1 MERRDLLKTTGLTLG
16 AVGLAGCSAMPGS
29 EETDTGSAGMDTES
43 DETEGQTDEMSVDA
57 ATAVAAEWNAMRA
70 RLWDAVAVAV
80 AGRPGAG
87 ASLAQSLFAD
97 FENAS
102 GEWGAHEQLEATN
115 AENYETF
122 EEHLGGLRE
131 ALSAG
136 DVEGAREAAR
146 AAESNLVA
154 AQRGR
159 VGAAVTDAL
168 TLQVLGSRVATAGA
182 ATQAGALDAAATLAE
197 ETYTAFEASE
207 AYEVVEEAA
216 PEAYES
222 FEGATEAVAAASD
235 AETASSEASAAFQAA
250 VDGSYA
256 VAPAAAAGA
265 GHLTG
270 LGARAHDSLALGMLG
285 GPGRDYAHASVLT
298 TYRARVDDAGWL
310 YAQGNA
316 DAAKRAAQSV
326 FQHFEGANAHDALEE
341 ANGDAYEGFE
351 EEGLNSLVSAIE
363 NGDDGAVNDAVATV
377 HENLVAGVGS
387 LVSGDQPALLEAGYF
402 RTRLADA
409 GELYRMGETEA
420 AKAVVQSVF
429 QAFEANRANLH
440 ETLEETSESLYQ
452 TFEEEHLAS
461 LPDAIES
468 GDDDAVATHVA
479 GAQDALAEFA
489 ATAAG
494 VPAVCGAETVFMTG
508 RVFDTAGV
516 ALLGSNQRG
525 EQITQSAFQHF
536 EAGAG
541 GYHETLEEA
550 DSETYEAFE
559 ERLAAVGSAAS
570 GSGEPLTAATE
581 FNTEAVTGIYAIVG
595 AGGGSFGE
603 AQTAVLQGVF
613 GDFEEAR
620 VHEMLEEADRAAYEG
635 FEADLGATVEA
646 VEGDAS
652 LSAAVSTF
660 DDAALRAAFAVVGAL
675 EKAPTDGGSESGG
688 DGESE
693 ESVYSG
699 GPNVVEGVPDDADHV
714 VKMQAVAF
722 EPESLTISQGDTVA
736 FEYAGGEPHCVFAY
750 EDEIPEDAEYWASGG
765 FESQEAAETGWNEE
779 KGGAVQSGQ
788 SYVHTF
794 ETTGTH
800 GYYCLPHEAAGMVG
814 EVVVE

>member
-29 EETDTGSAGMDTES
+29 EATDTDDETDTEA
-43 DETEGQTDEMSVDA
+43 DETEGEPDEMSVGA

-115 AENYETF
+115 AENYEAF
-122 EEHLGGLRE
+122 EAHLGGLRE

-136 DVEGAREAAR
+136 DVERAREAAR
-146 AAESNLVA
+146 SAESNLVA

-159 VGAAVTDAL
+159 VGAAVTNAL
-168 TLQVLGSRVATAGA
+168 TLQVLGARVATAGA
-182 ATQAGALDAAATLAE
+182 VARAGALDAAGTLAE
-197 ETYTAFEASE
+197 GTYAAFEASE
-207 AYEVVEEAA
+207 AYEVVETAA

-235 AETASSEASAAFQAA
+235 AGTASSEASTAFQAA

-256 VAPAAAAGA
+256 VAPAETAAGA

-270 LGARAHDSLALGMLG
+270 LGARAHDSLALGTLG

-298 TYRARVDDAGWL
+298 TYRARVDDVGWL

-326 FQHFEGANAHDALEE
+326 FQHFEGAKAHDALEE

-351 EEGLNSLVSAIE
+351 EAGLNPLISAIE
-363 NGDDGAVNDAVATV
+363 NGDDGAVTDAVATV

-387 LVSGDQPALLEAGYF
+387 LVSGDQPAVLESGYV
-402 RTRLADA
+402 RARLADA

-440 ETLEETSESLYQ
+440 EALEETSESLYQ
-452 TFEEEHLAS
+452 TFEEDHLAS

-489 ATAAG
+489 VTAAG
-494 VPAVCGAETVFMTG
+494 VPAVSGAETVFVTG
-508 RVFDTAGV
+508 RAFDAAGV

-525 EQITQSAFQHF
+525 EQITQSALQHF

-541 GYHETLEEA
+541 GYHEALEEA

-559 ERLAAVGSAAS
+559 ERLGAVGSAAS
-570 GSGEPLTAATE
+570 GSGDPLTAATE
-581 FNTEAVTGIYAIVG
+581 FNTEAVAGVYATVG
-595 AGGGSFGE
+595 AGGGSFGG
-603 AQTAVLQGVF
+603 AQTGILQDVF

-620 VHEMLEEADRAAYEG
+620 VHETLEEADQSAYER
-635 FEADLGATVEA
+635 FEADLGAAVEA

-652 LSAAVSTF
+652 LSTAVSAF

-675 EKAPTDGGSESGG
+675 EKAPVGEGSDSG
-688 DGESE
+688 GESE
-693 ESVYSG
+693 QTEYSG

-714 VKMQAVAF
+714 VKMRAVAF
-722 EPESLTISQGDTVA
+722 EPESLTISQGDKVA

-765 FESQEAAETGWNEE
+765 FDSQSAAETGWNEE
-779 KGGAVQSGQ
+779 KKGAVQSGQ

>member
-16 AVGLAGCSAMPGS
+16 AVGLAGCSGMPGS
-29 EETDTGSAGMDTES
+29 EETDTGSGETATES
-43 DETEGQTDEMSVDA
+43 AETDAETDGEMSVGA

-70 RLWDAVAVAV
+70 RLWDAVAVGV

-102 GEWGAHEQLEATN
+102 GEWGAHEQLEQTN
-115 AENYETF
+115 AENYEAF

-136 DVEGAREAAR
+136 DLESAREEASS
-146 AAESNLVA
+146 AESNLLA

-159 VGAAVTDAL
+159 VGGDVADAL
-168 TLQVLGSRVATAGA
+168 TLQLFGSRVATAGA
-182 ATQAGALDAAATLAE
+182 VAHAGAVDAAGTIAE
-197 ETYTAFEASE
+197 ETYAAFEASE
-207 AYEVVEEAA
+207 VYGAVESAA
-216 PEAYES
+216 PEASES
-222 FEGATEAVAAASD
+222 FEGATEAVVSAGD
-235 AETASSEASAAFQAA
+235 AETAASEADAAFQAA

-256 VAPAAAAGA
+256 LAPAETAAGA

-310 YAQGNA
+310 YAQGDA

-326 FQHFEGANAHDALEE
+326 FRHFEGANAHDALEE

-351 EEGLNSLVSAIE
+351 EAGLNPLISAIE

-387 LVSGDQPALLEAGYF
+387 LVGGDQPALLESGYF

-409 GELYRMGETEA
+409 GELYWMGETEA

-429 QAFEANRANLH
+429 RAFEANRADLH
-440 ETLEETSESLYQ
+440 ETLEDASESLYE

-461 LPDAIES
+461 LPDAIDA

-479 GAQDALAEFA
+479 GAQEALAEFA
-489 ATAAG
+489 TTAAG
-494 VPAVCGAETVFMTG
+494 VPAVCGAETVFVAG
-508 RVFDTAGV
+508 RAFDAVGV

-541 GYHETLEEA
+541 GYHEALEEA
-550 DSETYEAFE
+550 SAETYEAFE
-559 ERLAAVGSAAS
+559 ERLGAVGSAAS
-570 GSGEPLTAATE
+570 GSGEPMTAATE
-581 FNTEAVTGIYAIVG
+581 FNAEAVAGIYAIVG

-603 AQTAVLQGVF
+603 AQTAILQGVF

-620 VHEMLEEADRAAYEG
+620 VHELLEEADQSAYEG
-635 FEADLGATVEA
+635 FETDLGATVEA
-646 VEGDAS
+646 VGGDAS
-652 LSAAVSTF
+652 LPAAVSTF

-675 EKAPTDGGSESGG
+675 DKAPVGEGSESGG
-688 DGESE
+688 ESE
-693 ESVYSG
+693 DPAYSG
-699 GPNVVEGVPDDADHV
+699 GPNVVAGVPENADHV

-722 EPESLTISQGDTVA
+722 EPESLTVSQGDTVA
-736 FEYAGGEPHCVFAY
+736 FEYAAGEPHCVFAY

-779 KGGAVQSGQ
+779 KKGAVQSGQ

-794 ETTGTH
+794 EIKGTH

>member
-29 EETDTGSAGMDTES
+29 EETDTGSGETATEP
-43 DETEGQTDEMSVDA
+43 DETDEASVGA

-70 RLWDAVAVAV
+70 RLWDAVAVGV

-102 GEWGAHEQLEATN
+102 GEWGAHEQLEQTN
-115 AENYETF
+115 AENYEAF

-131 ALSAG
+131 GLSAG
-136 DVEGAREAAR
+136 DVASAREAAS

-159 VGAAVTDAL
+159 VGADATNAL
-168 TLQVLGSRVATAGA
+168 TLQVFGSRVATAGTVA
-182 ATQAGALDAAATLAE
+182 QAGSLDAAGTLAE
-197 ETYTAFEASE
+197 ETYAAFEASE
-207 AYEVVEEAA
+207 VYETVEESA

-222 FEGATEAVAAASD
+222 FEAATEAVAAADD
-235 AETASSEASAAFQAA
+235 AATAAEEADAAFQAA

-256 VAPAAAAGA
+256 VAPTETAAGA

-270 LGARAHDSLALGMLG
+270 LAGRAHDALALGTLG

-351 EEGLNSLVSAIE
+351 EEGLNPLVSAIE
-363 NGDDGAVNDAVATV
+363 NGDDGAVEDAVATI
-377 HENLVAGVGS
+377 HENLVAGVES
-387 LVSGDQPALLEAGYF
+387 LVGGDLPAVLESGYA

-420 AKAVVQSVF
+420 AKAVSQEVF

-440 ETLEETSESLYQ
+440 EALEEASDSLYE
-452 TFEEEHLAS
+452 TFEEEHLAT

-468 GDDDAVATHVA
+468 GDDDAVESHVA

-489 ATAAG
+489 TTAAG
-494 VPAVCGAETVFMTG
+494 VPAVCGAETVFVTG
-508 RVFDTAGV
+508 RAFDAAGV

-536 EAGAG
+536 ETGAG
-541 GYHETLEEA
+541 GYHEALEES

-559 ERLAAVGSAAS
+559 ERLGAVGSAAA

-581 FNTEAVTGIYAIVG
+581 FNTEAVTGVYAIVG

-603 AQTAVLQGVF
+603 AQTGILQGVF

-620 VHEMLEEADRAAYEG
+620 VHEALEEADRSAYEG

-646 VEGDAS
+646 VEGDTS
-652 LSAAVSTF
+652 LSAAVSAF

-675 EKAPTDGGSESGG
+675 DQVPVGEGSESGG
-688 DGESE
+688 GESE
-693 ESVYSG
+693 ETEYSG
-699 GPNVVEGVPDDADHV
+699 GPNVVAGVPEDADHV
-714 VKMQAVAF
+714 VKMKAVAF

-765 FESQEAAETGWNEE
+765 FDSQDAAETGWNEE
-779 KGGAVQSGQ
+779 KKGAVQSGQ